1 MRIKKSVKIFD
12 FFLLLSVENRE
23 SLDKCVFKK
32 ILMKKDG
39 FLWKTFF
46 LTKFGSRVALAITDV
61 SDF

>member
-12 FFLLLSVENRE
+12 LFLLLSVENRE

-32 ILMKKDG
+32 ILMKKDE

-46 LTKFGSRVALAITDV
+46 LTKFGSRAALAITDV